1 MSIRMGENISDPKL
15 IKECARGA
23 YDDILVR
30 ADNGST
36 SFAKS
41 KAEIKKK
48 NLTNGILLHSK
59 GFTKRNLEEV
69 FDNPNICIGPTW
81 IHKSDRDEYKDELVQ
96 YRFIDC
102 SPSPLCKG
110 NKPCVR

>member
-1 MSIRMGENISDPKL
+1 MIEGCAKGNDNIL
-15 IKECARGA
+15 I
-23 YDDILVR
+23 R
-30 ADNGST
+30 ADNGAT

-41 KAEIKKK
+41 KAEIKRGKLK
-48 NLTNGILLHSK
+48 NT
-59 GFTKRNLEEV
+59 TKAVPRTLEEV

-81 IHKSDRDEYKDELVQ
+81 IHETEKNKYKDELVQ

-102 SPSPLCKG
+102 SPLCKG